1 MSRPKAEGEFS
12 LNEPREG
19 KAQESLVIRLL
30 WMVVIFVMLIIARTV
45 LAFVTIIHFIIMLVS
60 GRQPNE
66 FWLILARLWG
76 FGLPRPPAIKQ
87 LPAKCALGH
96 GASWINL
103 PSLPA
108 HQSLQRSC

>member
-1 MSRPKAEGEFS
+1 MSSPKAEGEFS
-12 LNEPREG
+12 LNESRKG
-19 KAQESLVIRLL
+19 KAQESLVKRLL
-30 WMVVIFVMLIIARTV
+30 WMVVISVMLSLAQTV
-45 LAFVTIIHFIIMLVS
+45 LTVVTIIQFIIMLVS

-108 HQSLQRSC
+108 HQSLQRLC